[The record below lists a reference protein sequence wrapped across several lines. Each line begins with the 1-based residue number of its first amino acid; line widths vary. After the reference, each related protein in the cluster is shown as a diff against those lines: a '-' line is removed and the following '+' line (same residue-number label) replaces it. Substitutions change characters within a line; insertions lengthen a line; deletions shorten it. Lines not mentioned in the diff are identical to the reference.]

1 MAKGKKAALRVLQ
14 DFWSS
19 INEDRFEAQVL
30 DCVAVLLNY
39 APQQVEGF
47 REEYIEFCK
56 RQPFYRVPGRTDYG
70 RHFLRACVTLG
81 LIDVKL
87 SVFGGLCSRQFGGH
101 DQQLHSVDI
110 RQLGMKEA
118 SEIRR
123 TGFFHWYSV
132 DAFTPEQLGWLLS
145 GGVVRH
151 TFGIV
156 DTASWEFGEVLELIE
171 G

>member
-39 APQQVEGF
+39 APQQVESF
-47 REEYIEFCK
+47 REEYVDFCK
-56 RQPFYRVPGRTDYG
+56 RQKFYRMPGRTTYG
-70 RHFLRACVTLG
+70 RNFLRACVTLG
-81 LIDVKL
+81 LIDAKM
-87 SVFGGLCSRQFGGH
+87 SVFGGIGSGQFGWPT
-101 DQQLHSVDI
+101 QQLHSVDI
-110 RQLGMKEA
+110 RQFGMNEA
-118 SEIRR
+118 AEIRR

-132 DAFTPEQLGWLLS
+132 DAFTQEQLEWILS

-156 DTASWEFGEVLELIE
+156 DTASWEFGEAFELIE

>member
-39 APQQVEGF
+39 APQQAEDF
-47 REEYIEFCK
+47 REEYVEFCK
-56 RQPFYRVPGRTDYG
+56 RQPFYRVPGRTAYG
-70 RHFLRACVTLG
+70 RNFLRACIALG

-87 SVFGGLCSRQFGGH
+87 SVFGGICSRQFGYPT
-101 DQQLHSVDI
+101 QQLNSVDI
-110 RQLGMKEA
+110 RQLSMEEA
-118 SEIRR
+118 AELRR

-132 DAFTPEQLGWLLS
+132 DAFTQEQLEWILS
-145 GGVVRH
+145 GHVVRH

-156 DTASWEFGEVLELIE
+156 DTDAWEFGEVFEMIKD
-171 G
+171 